1 VLTAIKIITTQ
12 GIFKAVSYGIVL
24 TSNKKNFMEATV
36 DTDQNAKQ
44 SIIFPMVLAGA
55 MFFIL
60 GCITW
65 LNGAITPFLQQMLE
79 LSPLQASFIISSFY
93 IAVTIA
99 GIPSAMLIKKV
110 GYKNGM
116 AIGCAIMAASA
127 LLYIPAAKMQMIEI
141 FLFAQLLIG
150 VGQTV
155 LQTAVN
161 PYVVKM
167 GSEES
172 AAVRVCIM
180 GLLNKFAGVIVP
192 IVFAMVTVAA
202 VTSEGASLTQVQK
215 DAMANSLVA
224 PYIAIAALIF
234 AFAAFAKFSPLPDL
248 IFDEESSSAKGEIK
262 EALSHPHLV
271 LGVIGIALY
280 VAVEVIAADTIGSYA
295 LAIGVADYTMMT
307 SYTMAC
313 MLAGYAIGIALI
325 PKYMSQQNALVM
337 SAIAG
342 LITVAAVVFGS
353 NESTVISNLLLV
365 PFGGPELPDP
375 LVCIALL
382 GFANAMVWPA
392 IWPLAL
398 NGLGRLTGTAS
409 GLLIMGIAGGALGPL
424 LIGFGN
430 MAGLGAQG
438 AYSLMVPSYLFI
450 LFYAVKGHKIRS
462 WK

>member
-1 VLTAIKIITTQ
+1 
-12 GIFKAVSYGIVL
+12 
-24 TSNKKNFMEATV
+24 MEATV
-36 DTDQNAKQ
+36 ECEANTKH
-44 SIIFPMVLAGA
+44 SIWLPMTLAGS

-65 LNGAITPFLQQMLE
+65 LNGAITPFLQQMLV

-93 IAVTIA
+93 IAVTVA
-99 GIPSAMLIKKV
+99 GIPSAMLIKRV

-116 AIGCAIMAASA
+116 AIGCAVMAASA
-127 LLYIPAAKMQMIEI
+127 LMYIPAAKMQMIEI
-141 FLFAQLLIG
+141 FLFAQLMIG
-150 VGQTV
+150 VGQTI

-167 GSEES
+167 GSEKS

-192 IVFAMVTVAA
+192 VIFAA
-202 VTSEGASLTQVQK
+202 VVVSGVVADGEQLSQQQK
-215 DAMANSLVA
+215 DAMANSLIL
-224 PYIAIAALIF
+224 PYMAIAGLIF
-234 AFAAFAKFSPLPDL
+234 AFAAFAKFSSLPDL
-248 IFDEESSSAKGEIK
+248 VFEESEGNGKGEVK
-262 EALSHPHLV
+262 EALKHPHLV

-295 LAIGVADYTMMT
+295 LQIGIADYSVMT

-313 MLAGYAIGIALI
+313 MLVGYAIGIALI
-325 PKYMSQQNALVM
+325 PRFMSQQNALVM
-337 SAIAG
+337 SGLAG
-342 LITVAAVVFGS
+342 IVTVLAVIMGS
-353 NESTVISNLLLV
+353 NDSFILANILLV
-365 PFGGPELPDP
+365 PL
-375 LVCIALL
+375 LCIALL

-398 NGLGRLTGTAS
+398 TGLGRLTGTAS

-424 LIGFGN
+424 LIGLGN
-430 MAGLGAQG
+430 VAGLGAQG
-438 AYSLMVPSYLFI
+438 AYALMIPSYLFI
-450 LFYAVKGHKIRS
+450 LFYALKGHKMRS

>member
-1 VLTAIKIITTQ
+1 METTM
-12 GIFKAVSYGIVL
+12 
-24 TSNKKNFMEATV
+24 TNE
-36 DTDQNAKQ
+36 KQ
-44 SIIFPMVLAGA
+44 STWLPMVLAGS

-99 GIPSAMLIKKV
+99 GIPSAMLIKRV

-116 AIGCAIMAASA
+116 AIGCAVMAASA
-127 LLYIPAAKMQMIEI
+127 LLYIPAAKLQMIEI
-141 FLFAQLLIG
+141 FLIAQLLIG
-150 VGQTV
+150 VGQTI

-180 GLLNKFAGVIVP
+180 GLLNKFAGVVVP
-192 IVFAMVTVAA
+192 IIFAMVTVAA
-202 VTSEGASLTQVQK
+202 VSGDAALTQEQK
-215 DAMANSLVA
+215 DAMANSLVL

-248 IFDEESSSAKGEIK
+248 VFEDENPNAKGEVR
-262 EALSHPHLV
+262 EALKHPHLV

-295 LAIGVADYTMMT
+295 LAIGVADYSVMT

-313 MLAGYAIGIALI
+313 MLIGYAIGIALI

-337 SAIAG
+337 SGIAG
-342 LITVAAVVFGS
+342 IVTVGAVVFGS
-353 NESTVISNLLLV
+353 NDSFIISNLVLV

-375 LVCIALL
+375 LLCIALL

-398 NGLGRLTGTAS
+398 RGLGRLTGTAS

-424 LIGFGN
+424 LIGLGN
-430 MAGLGAQG
+430 VAGLGAQG
-438 AYSLMVPSYLFI
+438 AYALMIPSYLFI
-450 LFYAVKGHKIRS
+450 LYYALVGHKKEQ
-462 WK
+462 W

>member
-1 VLTAIKIITTQ
+1 
-12 GIFKAVSYGIVL
+12 
-24 TSNKKNFMEATV
+24 MDATV
-36 DTDQNAKQ
+36 EIENKAKQ
-44 SIIFPMVLAGA
+44 SVWLPMVLAGS

-93 IAVTIA
+93 IAVTVA
-99 GIPSAMLIKKV
+99 GIPSAMLIKRV

-116 AIGCAIMAASA
+116 AIGCAIMASSA

-167 GSEES
+167 GSEDS

-180 GLLNKFAGVIVP
+180 GLLNKFAGVVVP
-192 IVFAMVTVAA
+192 VIFAMVTVAG
-202 VTSEGASLTQVQK
+202 VVEEGASLTQAQK
-215 DAMANSLVA
+215 DLMANSLVA
-224 PYIAIAALIF
+224 PYIAISALIF
-234 AFAAFAKFSPLPDL
+234 AFALFAKVAPLPDL
-248 IFDEESSSAKGEIK
+248 VFEDEGSSSKGEVR
-262 EALSHPHLV
+262 EALSHPHLA
-271 LGVIGIALY
+271 LGIVGIALY

-295 LAIGVADYTMMT
+295 LAIGLVDSASIMT

-313 MLAGYAIGIALI
+313 MLIGYAIGIALI
-325 PKYMSQQNALVM
+325 PRYMSQQNALVM
-337 SAIAG
+337 SAVAG
-342 LITVAAVVFGS
+342 IITVLAVVNGS
-353 NESTVISNLLLV
+353 NDSFIIANLILV

-375 LVCIALL
+375 LLCIALL

-392 IWPLAL
+392 LWPLAL
-398 NGLGRLTGTAS
+398 AGLGRLTGTAS

-424 LIGFGN
+424 LIGLGN
-430 MAGLGAQG
+430 MTGLGAQG
-438 AYSLMVPSYLFI
+438 SYILMLPSYLFI
-450 LFYAVKGHKIRS
+450 LFYALKGHKMRS

>member
-1 VLTAIKIITTQ
+1 
-12 GIFKAVSYGIVL
+12 
-24 TSNKKNFMEATV
+24 MEATV
-36 DTDQNAKQ
+36 ECDNNTKQ
-44 SIIFPMVLAGA
+44 SIWLPMVLAGS

-93 IAVTIA
+93 IAVTVA
-99 GIPSAMLIKKV
+99 GIPSAMLIKRV

-116 AIGCAIMAASA
+116 AIGCAIMALSA
-127 LLYIPAAKMQMIEI
+127 LMYIPAAKLQMIEI
-141 FLFAQLLIG
+141 FLFAQLMIG

-167 GSEES
+167 GSEKS

-192 IVFAMVTVAA
+192 VIFAA
-202 VTSEGASLTQVQK
+202 VVVSGVVDGAGKLSQEQK
-215 DAMANSLVA
+215 DIMANSLIM
-224 PYIAIAALIF
+224 PYVLIAALIML
-234 AFAAFAKFSPLPDL
+234 FAAFAKFAPLPDL
-248 IFDEESSSAKGEIK
+248 VFDEDETSNGKGEIK
-262 EALSHPHLV
+262 ETLAHPHLV
-271 LGVIGIALY
+271 LGVVGIALY

-295 LAIGVADYTMMT
+295 LQIGVADYSVMT

-313 MLAGYAIGIALI
+313 MLIGYAIGILTI
-325 PKYMSQQNALVM
+325 PRFMSQQTALLM
-337 SAIAG
+337 SGIAG
-342 LITVAAVVFGS
+342 IITVLLVVLGS
-353 NESTVISNLLLV
+353 NDSFIISNLLLV
-365 PFGGPELPDP
+365 PFGGPQLPDP
-375 LVCIALL
+375 LLCIALL

-398 NGLGRLTGTAS
+398 AGLGRLTGTAS

-424 LIGFGN
+424 LIGLGN
-430 MAGLGAQG
+430 VAGLGAQG
-438 AYSLMVPSYLFI
+438 AYVVMIPSYVFI
-450 LFYAVKGHKIRS
+450 LFYALKGHKMRS

>member
-1 VLTAIKIITTQ
+1 
-12 GIFKAVSYGIVL
+12 
-24 TSNKKNFMEATV
+24 MEATV
-36 DTDQNAKQ
+36 ECNNNTKQ
-44 SIIFPMVLAGA
+44 SIWLPMVLAGS

-93 IAVTIA
+93 IAVTVA
-99 GIPSAMLIKKV
+99 GIPSAMLIKRV

-116 AIGCAIMAASA
+116 AIGCAIMALSA
-127 LLYIPAAKMQMIEI
+127 LMYIPAAKLQMIEI
-141 FLFAQLLIG
+141 FLFAQLMIG

-167 GSEES
+167 GSEKS

-192 IVFAMVTVAA
+192 VIFAA
-202 VTSEGASLTQVQK
+202 VVVSGVVDGAGKLSQEQK
-215 DAMANSLVA
+215 DIMANSLIM
-224 PYIAIAALIF
+224 PYVLIAALIML
-234 AFAAFAKFSPLPDL
+234 FAAFAKFAPLPDL
-248 IFDEESSSAKGEIK
+248 VFDEDETSNGKGEIK
-262 EALSHPHLV
+262 ETLAHPHLV
-271 LGVIGIALY
+271 LGVVGIALY

-295 LAIGVADYTMMT
+295 LQIGVADYSVMT

-313 MLAGYAIGIALI
+313 MLIGYAIGILTI
-325 PKYMSQQNALVM
+325 PRFMSQQTALLM
-337 SAIAG
+337 SGIAG
-342 LITVAAVVFGS
+342 IITVLLVVLGS
-353 NESTVISNLLLV
+353 NDSFIISNLLLV
-365 PFGGPELPDP
+365 PFGGPQLPDP
-375 LVCIALL
+375 LLCIALL

-398 NGLGRLTGTAS
+398 AGLGRLTGTAS

-424 LIGFGN
+424 LIGLGN
-430 MAGLGAQG
+430 VAGLGAQG
-438 AYSLMVPSYLFI
+438 AYIVMIPSYVFI
-450 LFYAVKGHKIRS
+450 LFYALKGHKMRS

>member
-1 VLTAIKIITTQ
+1 
-12 GIFKAVSYGIVL
+12 
-24 TSNKKNFMEATV
+24 MEATV
-36 DTDQNAKQ
+36 ECDNNTKQ
-44 SIIFPMVLAGA
+44 SIWLPMVLAGS

-93 IAVTIA
+93 IAVTVA
-99 GIPSAMLIKKV
+99 GIPSAMLIKRV

-116 AIGCAIMAASA
+116 AIGCAIMALSA
-127 LLYIPAAKMQMIEI
+127 LMYIPAAKLQMIEI
-141 FLFAQLLIG
+141 FLFAQLMIG

-167 GSEES
+167 GSEKS

-192 IVFAMVTVAA
+192 VIFAA
-202 VTSEGASLTQVQK
+202 VVVSGVVDGAGKLSQEQK
-215 DAMANSLVA
+215 DIMANSLIM
-224 PYIAIAALIF
+224 PYVLIAALIML
-234 AFAAFAKFSPLPDL
+234 FAAFAKFAPLPDL
-248 IFDEESSSAKGEIK
+248 VFDEDETSNGKGEIK
-262 EALSHPHLV
+262 ETLAHPHLV
-271 LGVIGIALY
+271 LGVVGIALY

-295 LAIGVADYTMMT
+295 LQIGVADYSVMT
-307 SYTMAC
+307 SYTMAW
-313 MLAGYAIGIALI
+313 MLIGYAIGILTI
-325 PKYMSQQNALVM
+325 PRFMSQQTALLM
-337 SAIAG
+337 SGIAG
-342 LITVAAVVFGS
+342 IITVLLVVLGS
-353 NESTVISNLLLV
+353 NDSFIISNLLLV
-365 PFGGPELPDP
+365 PFGGPQLPDP
-375 LVCIALL
+375 LLCIALL

-398 NGLGRLTGTAS
+398 AGLGRLTGTAS

-424 LIGFGN
+424 LIGLGN
-430 MAGLGAQG
+430 VAGLGAQG
-438 AYSLMVPSYLFI
+438 AYIVMIPSYVFI
-450 LFYAVKGHKIRS
+450 LFYALKGHKMRS

>member
-1 VLTAIKIITTQ
+1 
-12 GIFKAVSYGIVL
+12 
-24 TSNKKNFMEATV
+24 MEATAEIEQ
-36 DTDQNAKQ
+36 TPQQ
-44 SIIFPMVLAGA
+44 SVLLPMVLAGS

-79 LSPLQASFIISSFY
+79 LTPLQASFIISSFY

-99 GIPSAMLIKKV
+99 GIPSAMLIKRV

-116 AIGCAIMAASA
+116 AIGCTIMAASA

-167 GSEES
+167 GSEKS

-192 IVFAMVTVAA
+192 IAFAA
-202 VTSEGASLTQVQK
+202 VVVSGVVSGGEQLSQAQK
-215 DAMANSLVA
+215 DAMANSLIL

-234 AFAAFAKFSPLPDL
+234 VFALFAKFSPLPDL
-248 IFDEESSSAKGEIK
+248 VFEEDAGNGKGEVK
-262 EALSHPHLV
+262 EALAHPHLV

-295 LAIGVADYTMMT
+295 LAIGIADYSVMT

-313 MLAGYAIGIALI
+313 MLIGYAIGIALI

-337 SAIAG
+337 SGIAG

-353 NESTVISNLLLV
+353 NESFVLSNMFLA
-365 PFGGPELPDP
+365 PFGGPQLPDP
-375 LVCIALL
+375 LLCIALL

-398 NGLGRLTGTAS
+398 AGLGRLTGTAS

-424 LIGFGN
+424 LIGLGN
-430 MAGLGAQG
+430 VAGLGAQG
-438 AYSLMVPSYLFI
+438 AYAVMVPSYLFI
-450 LFYAVKGHKIRS
+450 LFYALKGHKMRS
-462 WK
+462 WS

>member
-1 VLTAIKIITTQ
+1 
-12 GIFKAVSYGIVL
+12 
-24 TSNKKNFMEATV
+24 MEATV
-36 DTDQNAKQ
+36 ECDNNTKQ
-44 SIIFPMVLAGA
+44 SIWLPMVLAGS

-93 IAVTIA
+93 IAVTVA
-99 GIPSAMLIKKV
+99 GIPSAMLIKRV

-116 AIGCAIMAASA
+116 AIGCAIMALSA
-127 LLYIPAAKMQMIEI
+127 LMYIPAAKLQMIEI
-141 FLFAQLLIG
+141 FLFAQLMIG

-167 GSEES
+167 GSEKS

-192 IVFAMVTVAA
+192 VIFAA
-202 VTSEGASLTQVQK
+202 VVVSGVVDGAGKLSQEQK
-215 DAMANSLVA
+215 DIMANSLIM
-224 PYIAIAALIF
+224 PYVLIAALIML
-234 AFAAFAKFSPLPDL
+234 FAAFAKFAPLPDL
-248 IFDEESSSAKGEIK
+248 VFDEDETSNGKGEIK
-262 EALSHPHLV
+262 ETLAHPHLV
-271 LGVIGIALY
+271 LGVVGIALY

-295 LAIGVADYTMMT
+295 LQIGVADYSVMT

-313 MLAGYAIGIALI
+313 MLIGYAIGILTI
-325 PKYMSQQNALVM
+325 PRFMSQQTALLM
-337 SAIAG
+337 SGIAG
-342 LITVAAVVFGS
+342 IITVLLVVLGS
-353 NESTVISNLLLV
+353 NDSFIISNLLLV
-365 PFGGPELPDP
+365 PFGGPQLPDP
-375 LVCIALL
+375 LLCIALL

-398 NGLGRLTGTAS
+398 AGLGRLTGTAS

-424 LIGFGN
+424 LIGLGN
-430 MAGLGAQG
+430 VAGLGAQG
-438 AYSLMVPSYLFI
+438 AYIVMIPSYVFI
-450 LFYAVKGHKIRS
+450 LFYALKGHKMRS

>member
-1 VLTAIKIITTQ
+1 
-12 GIFKAVSYGIVL
+12 
-24 TSNKKNFMEATV
+24 MEATV
-36 DTDQNAKQ
+36 EFEENKQQ
-44 SIIFPMVLAGA
+44 SILLPMILAGS

-99 GIPSAMLIKKV
+99 GIPSAMLIKRV

-116 AIGCAIMAASA
+116 AIGCTVMAASA
-127 LLYIPAAKMQMIEI
+127 LMYIPAAKMQMIEI
-141 FLFAQLLIG
+141 FLFAQLMIG
-150 VGQTV
+150 VGQTI

-161 PYVVKM
+161 PYVVEM
-167 GSEES
+167 GSEKS

-192 IVFAMVTVAA
+192 IIFAA
-202 VTSEGASLTQVQK
+202 VVVSGVVADGGELSQQQK
-215 DAMANSLVA
+215 DAMANSLIL
-224 PYIAIAALIF
+224 PYIAIASLIF
-234 AFAAFAKFSPLPDL
+234 VFALFAKFSPLPDL
-248 IFDEESSSAKGEIK
+248 VFEDDASNGKGEIK
-262 EALSHPHLV
+262 ETLSHPHLV

-295 LAIGVADYTMMT
+295 LAIGVADYSMMT

-313 MLAGYAIGIALI
+313 MLIGYAIGIALI
-325 PKYMSQQNALVM
+325 PRYMSQQNALTM
-337 SAIAG
+337 SGVAG
-342 LITVAAVVFGS
+342 IITVIAVVMGS
-353 NESTVISNLLLV
+353 NESFVISNILLV
-365 PFGGPELPDP
+365 PFGGPQLPDP

-398 NGLGRLTGTAS
+398 QGLGRLTGTAS

-424 LIGFGN
+424 LIGLGN

-438 AYSLMVPSYLFI
+438 AYSLMIPSYLFI
-450 LFYAVKGHKIRS
+450 IFYALKGHKMRS

>member
-1 VLTAIKIITTQ
+1 
-12 GIFKAVSYGIVL
+12 
-24 TSNKKNFMEATV
+24 MEATV
-36 DTDQNAKQ
+36 ECDNNTKQ
-44 SIIFPMVLAGA
+44 SIWLPMVLAGS

-93 IAVTIA
+93 IAVTVA
-99 GIPSAMLIKKV
+99 GIPSAMLIKRV

-116 AIGCAIMAASA
+116 AIGCAIMALSA
-127 LLYIPAAKMQMIEI
+127 LMYIPAAKLQMIEI
-141 FLFAQLLIG
+141 FLFAQLMIG

-167 GSEES
+167 GSEKS

-192 IVFAMVTVAA
+192 VIFAA
-202 VTSEGASLTQVQK
+202 VVVSGVVDGAGKLSQEQK
-215 DAMANSLVA
+215 DIMANSLIM
-224 PYIAIAALIF
+224 PYVLIAALIML
-234 AFAAFAKFSPLPDL
+234 FAAFAKFAPLPDL
-248 IFDEESSSAKGEIK
+248 VFDEDETSNGKGEIK
-262 EALSHPHLV
+262 ETLAHPHLV
-271 LGVIGIALY
+271 LGVVGIALY

-295 LAIGVADYTMMT
+295 LQIGVADYSVMT

-313 MLAGYAIGIALI
+313 MLIGYAIGILTI
-325 PKYMSQQNALVM
+325 PRFMSQQTALLM
-337 SAIAG
+337 SGIAG
-342 LITVAAVVFGS
+342 IITVMLVVLGS
-353 NESTVISNLLLV
+353 NDSFIISNLLLV
-365 PFGGPELPDP
+365 PFGGPQLPDP
-375 LVCIALL
+375 LLCIALL

-398 NGLGRLTGTAS
+398 AGLGRLTGTAS

-424 LIGFGN
+424 LIGLGN
-430 MAGLGAQG
+430 VAGLGAQG
-438 AYSLMVPSYLFI
+438 AYIVMIPSYVFI
-450 LFYAVKGHKIRS
+450 LFYALKGHKMRS
-462 WK
+462 W

>member
-1 VLTAIKIITTQ
+1 
-12 GIFKAVSYGIVL
+12 
-24 TSNKKNFMEATV
+24 MEATV
-36 DTDQNAKQ
+36 EKDDLEKQ
-44 SIIFPMVLAGA
+44 SVWLPMTLAGS

-93 IAVTIA
+93 IAVTVA
-99 GIPSAMLIKKV
+99 GIPSAMLIKRV

-116 AIGCAIMAASA
+116 AIGCAVMALSA
-127 LLYIPAAKMQMIEI
+127 LMYIPAAKMQMIEI
-141 FLFAQLLIG
+141 FLFAQLMIG

-167 GSEES
+167 GSERS

-180 GLLNKFAGVIVP
+180 GLLNKSAGVIVP
-192 IVFAMVTVAA
+192 IVFAA
-202 VTSEGASLTQVQK
+202 VVVSGVVNEGESLSQAQK
-215 DAMANSLVA
+215 DMMANSLIA
-224 PYIAIAALIF
+224 PYLAIAGLIF
-234 AFAAFAKFSPLPDL
+234 LFAAFAKFSPLPDL
-248 IFDEESSSAKGEIK
+248 VFEEEGQTGKGEVK
-262 EALSHPHLV
+262 EALSHPHLA

-295 LAIGVADYTMMT
+295 LQLGIADYSVMT
-307 SYTMAC
+307 SYTMGC
-313 MLAGYAIGIALI
+313 MLIGYAIGIALI
-325 PKYMSQQNALVM
+325 PRFMSQQNALVM

-342 LITVAAVVFGS
+342 IVTVFAVVLGD
-353 NESTVISNLLLV
+353 NESTALANILLV
-365 PFGGPELPDP
+365 PFGGPQLPDP
-375 LVCIALL
+375 LLCIALL

-398 NGLGRLTGTAS
+398 DGLGRLTGTAS

-424 LIGFGN
+424 LIGVGN
-430 MAGLGAQG
+430 VAGLGAQG
-438 AYSLMVPSYLFI
+438 AYSLMLPSYLFI
-450 LFYAVKGHKIRS
+450 LFYALKGHKMRS

>member
-1 VLTAIKIITTQ
+1 
-12 GIFKAVSYGIVL
+12 
-24 TSNKKNFMEATV
+24 MEATV
-36 DTDQNAKQ
+36 ECDNNTKQ
-44 SIIFPMVLAGA
+44 SIWLPMVLAGS

-93 IAVTIA
+93 IAVTVA
-99 GIPSAMLIKKV
+99 GIPSAMLIKRV

-116 AIGCAIMAASA
+116 AIGCAIMALSA
-127 LLYIPAAKMQMIEI
+127 LMYIPAAKLQMIEI
-141 FLFAQLLIG
+141 FLFAQLMIG

-167 GSEES
+167 GSEKS

-192 IVFAMVTVAA
+192 VIFAA
-202 VTSEGASLTQVQK
+202 VVVSGVVDGAGKLSQEQK
-215 DAMANSLVA
+215 DIMANSLIM
-224 PYIAIAALIF
+224 PYVLIAALIML
-234 AFAAFAKFSPLPDL
+234 FAAFAKFAPLPDL
-248 IFDEESSSAKGEIK
+248 VFDEDETSNGKGEIK
-262 EALSHPHLV
+262 ETLAHPHLV
-271 LGVIGIALY
+271 LGVVGIALY

-295 LAIGVADYTMMT
+295 LQIGVADYSVMT

-313 MLAGYAIGIALI
+313 MLIGYAIGILTI
-325 PKYMSQQNALVM
+325 PRFMSQQTALLM
-337 SAIAG
+337 SGIAG
-342 LITVAAVVFGS
+342 IITVLLVVLGS
-353 NESTVISNLLLV
+353 NDSFIISNLLLV
-365 PFGGPELPDP
+365 PFGGPQLPDP
-375 LVCIALL
+375 LLCIALL

-398 NGLGRLTGTAS
+398 AGLGRLTGTAS

-424 LIGFGN
+424 LIGLGN
-430 MAGLGAQG
+430 VAGLGAQG
-438 AYSLMVPSYLFI
+438 AYIVMIPSYVFI
-450 LFYAVKGHKIRS
+450 LFYALKGHKMRS
-462 WK
+462 WKVTQQTDFSS

>member
-1 VLTAIKIITTQ
+1 
-12 GIFKAVSYGIVL
+12 
-24 TSNKKNFMEATV
+24 MEATV
-36 DTDQNAKQ
+36 ECDNNTKQ
-44 SIIFPMVLAGA
+44 SIWLPMVLAGS

-93 IAVTIA
+93 IAVTVA
-99 GIPSAMLIKKV
+99 GIPSAMLIRRV

-116 AIGCAIMAASA
+116 AIGCAVMALSA
-127 LLYIPAAKMQMIEI
+127 LMYIPAAKLQMIEI
-141 FLFAQLLIG
+141 FLFAQLMIG
-150 VGQTV
+150 VGQTI

-167 GSEES
+167 GSEKS

-192 IVFAMVTVAA
+192 VIFAA
-202 VTSEGASLTQVQK
+202 VVVSGVVDGAGKLSQEQK
-215 DAMANSLVA
+215 DIMANSLIM
-224 PYIAIAALIF
+224 PYVLIAGLIML
-234 AFAAFAKFSPLPDL
+234 FAAFAKFAPLPDL
-248 IFDEESSSAKGEIK
+248 VFDEGESSNGKGELK
-262 EALSHPHLV
+262 ETLAHPHLV
-271 LGVIGIALY
+271 LGVVGIALY

-295 LAIGVADYTMMT
+295 LQIGVADYSVMT

-313 MLAGYAIGIALI
+313 MLIGYAIGIATI
-325 PKYMSQQNALVM
+325 PRFMSQQTALLM
-337 SAIAG
+337 SGIAG
-342 LITVAAVVFGS
+342 IITVLLVVFGS
-353 NESTVISNLLLV
+353 NDSFIISNLLLV

-375 LVCIALL
+375 LLCIALL
-382 GFANAMVWPA
+382 SFANAMVWPA

-398 NGLGRLTGTAS
+398 AGLGRLTGTAS

-424 LIGFGN
+424 LIGLGN
-430 MAGLGAQG
+430 VAGLGAQG
-438 AYSLMVPSYLFI
+438 AYIVMIPSYLFI
-450 LFYAVKGHKIRS
+450 LFYALKGHKMKS

>member
-1 VLTAIKIITTQ
+1 
-12 GIFKAVSYGIVL
+12 
-24 TSNKKNFMEATV
+24 MEATV
-36 DTDQNAKQ
+36 DIEDKSKQ
-44 SIIFPMVLAGA
+44 SILLPMVLAGS

-99 GIPSAMLIKKV
+99 GIPSAMLIKRV

-116 AIGCAIMAASA
+116 ALGCVVMAASA
-127 LLYIPAAKMQMIEI
+127 LLYIPAAKLQMIEI
-141 FLFAQLLIG
+141 FLIAQLLIG
-150 VGQTV
+150 VGQTI

-167 GSEES
+167 GSEKS

-192 IVFAMVTVAA
+192 IVFAAVVVSGVAQGIEL
-202 VTSEGASLTQVQK
+202 SQEQK
-215 DAMANSLVA
+215 DAMANSLIA
-224 PYIAIAALIF
+224 PYIAIAGLILLFAL
-234 AFAAFAKFSPLPDL
+234 FAKFAPLPDL
-248 IFDEESSSAKGEIK
+248 VFDEEPSSGKGEIK

-295 LAIGVADYTMMT
+295 LAIGVADYSVMT

-313 MLAGYAIGIALI
+313 MLIGYAIGIALI
-325 PKYMSQQNALVM
+325 PRFMSQQNALVM
-337 SAIAG
+337 SGIAG
-342 LITVAAVVFGS
+342 IVTVLAVVLGS
-353 NESTVISNLLLV
+353 NESFAISNLLLV
-365 PFGGPELPDP
+365 PFGGPQLPDP
-375 LVCIALL
+375 LLCIALL

-398 NGLGRLTGTAS
+398 AGLGRLTGTAS

-424 LIGFGN
+424 LIGIGN
-430 MAGLGAQG
+430 VAGLGAQG
-438 AYSLMVPSYLFI
+438 AYSLMIPSYLFI
-450 LFYAVKGHKIRS
+450 LFYALKGHKMRS

>member
-1 VLTAIKIITTQ
+1 
-12 GIFKAVSYGIVL
+12 
-24 TSNKKNFMEATV
+24 MEAIV
-36 DTDQNAKQ
+36 DIESKDQQ
-44 SIIFPMVLAGA
+44 SIWLPMVLAGS

-79 LSPLQASFIISSFY
+79 LTPLQASFIISSFY
-93 IAVTIA
+93 IAVTVA
-99 GIPSAMLIKKV
+99 GIPSAMLIKRV

-116 AIGCAIMAASA
+116 AIGCVIMAGSA

-141 FLFAQLLIG
+141 FLFAQLMIG

-167 GSEES
+167 GSEKS

-180 GLLNKFAGVIVP
+180 GLLNKSAGVIVP
-192 IVFAMVTVAA
+192 IIFAA
-202 VTSEGASLTQVQK
+202 VVVSGLVEGGAKLTQEQK
-215 DAMANSLVA
+215 DIMANSLIT
-224 PYIAIAALIF
+224 PYIAIAGLIF
-234 AFAAFAKFSPLPDL
+234 AFALFAKFSPLPDL
-248 IFDEESSSAKGEIK
+248 VFNEESKTSKGELK
-262 EALSHPHLV
+262 ETLSHPHLV

-295 LAIGVADYTMMT
+295 LQLGIADYSVMT
-307 SYTMAC
+307 SYTMGC
-313 MLAGYAIGIALI
+313 MLIGYAIGIALI
-325 PKYMSQQNALVM
+325 PRFMSQQSALMM
-337 SAIAG
+337 SGIAG
-342 LITVAAVVFGS
+342 IVTALAVVLGS
-353 NESTVISNLLLV
+353 NDSFVLSNMLLV
-365 PFGGPELPDP
+365 PFGGPQLPDP
-375 LVCIALL
+375 LLCIALL

-398 NGLGRLTGTAS
+398 DGLGRLTGTAS

-424 LIGFGN
+424 LIGIGN
-430 MAGLGAQG
+430 AAGLGAQG
-438 AYSLMVPSYLFI
+438 AYSLMIPSYLFI
-450 LFYAVKGHKIRS
+450 LFYAVKGHKMRS

>member
-1 VLTAIKIITTQ
+1 
-12 GIFKAVSYGIVL
+12 
-24 TSNKKNFMEATV
+24 MEATV
-36 DTDQNAKQ
+36 ECDNNTKQ
-44 SIIFPMVLAGA
+44 SIWLPMVLAGS

-93 IAVTIA
+93 IAVTVA
-99 GIPSAMLIKKV
+99 GIPSAMLIKRV

-116 AIGCAIMAASA
+116 AIGCAIMALSA
-127 LLYIPAAKMQMIEI
+127 LMYIPAAKLQMIEI
-141 FLFAQLLIG
+141 FLFAQLMIG

-167 GSEES
+167 GSEKS

-192 IVFAMVTVAA
+192 VIFAA
-202 VTSEGASLTQVQK
+202 VVVSGVVDGAGKLSQEQK
-215 DAMANSLVA
+215 DIMANSLIM
-224 PYIAIAALIF
+224 PYVLIAALIML
-234 AFAAFAKFSPLPDL
+234 FAAFAKFAPLPDL
-248 IFDEESSSAKGEIK
+248 VFDEDETSNGKGEIK
-262 EALSHPHLV
+262 ETLAHPHLV
-271 LGVIGIALY
+271 LGVVGIALY

-295 LAIGVADYTMMT
+295 LQIGIADYSVMT

-313 MLAGYAIGIALI
+313 MLIGYAIGILTI
-325 PKYMSQQNALVM
+325 PRFMSQQTALLM
-337 SAIAG
+337 SGIAG
-342 LITVAAVVFGS
+342 IITVMLVVLGS
-353 NESTVISNLLLV
+353 NDSFIISNLLLV
-365 PFGGPELPDP
+365 PFGGPQLPDP
-375 LVCIALL
+375 LLCIALL

-398 NGLGRLTGTAS
+398 AGLGRLTGTAS

-424 LIGFGN
+424 LIGLGN
-430 MAGLGAQG
+430 VAGLGAQG
-438 AYSLMVPSYLFI
+438 AYIVMIPSYVFI
-450 LFYAVKGHKIRS
+450 LFYALKGHKMRS

>member
-1 VLTAIKIITTQ
+1 MEMSATQ
-12 GIFKAVSYGIVL
+12 NKADEQTQFS
-24 TSNKKNFMEATV
+24 S
-36 DTDQNAKQ
+36 Q
-44 SIIFPMVLAGA
+44 STWLPMVLAGA

-79 LSPLQASFIISSFY
+79 LTPLQASFIISSFY
-93 IAVTIA
+93 IAVTIT

-116 AIGCAIMAASA
+116 AIGCTIMAASS
-127 LLYIPAAKMQMIEI
+127 LLYIPAAKLQMIEI

-161 PYVVKM
+161 PYVIKM
-167 GSEES
+167 GPEKS

-192 IVFAMVTVAA
+192 IAFAA
-202 VTSEGASLTQVQK
+202 VVVSGVVADGEALSQAQK
-215 DAMANSLVA
+215 DAMANSLIL
-224 PYIAIAALIF
+224 PYIAISGLIF
-234 AFAAFAKFSPLPDL
+234 VFALFAKFSPLPDL
-248 IFDEESSSAKGEIK
+248 IFEDSNRSAKGEIK

-295 LAIGVADYTMMT
+295 LAIGIADYSVMT

-313 MLAGYAIGIALI
+313 MLVGYAIGIALI
-325 PKYMSQQNALVM
+325 PRFMSQQNALVM
-337 SAIAG
+337 SGIAG
-342 LITVAAVVFGS
+342 LVTVAAVIFGS
-353 NESTVISNLLLV
+353 NESFVIANLVLT

-375 LVCIALL
+375 LLCIALL

-398 NGLGRLTGTAS
+398 AGLGRLTGTAS

-424 LIGFGN
+424 LIGLGN
-430 MAGLGAQG
+430 AAGLGAQG
-438 AYSLMVPSYLFI
+438 AYAVMIPSYLFI
-450 LFYAVKGHKIRS
+450 LFYALKGHKMRS

>member
-1 VLTAIKIITTQ
+1 
-12 GIFKAVSYGIVL
+12 
-24 TSNKKNFMEATV
+24 MEAIV
-36 DTDQNAKQ
+36 ECEANSKH
-44 SIIFPMVLAGA
+44 SIWLPMTLAGS

-65 LNGAITPFLQQMLE
+65 LNGAITPFLQQMLV

-93 IAVTIA
+93 IAVTVA
-99 GIPSAMLIKKV
+99 GIPSAMLIKRV

-116 AIGCAIMAASA
+116 AIGCAVMAVSA
-127 LLYIPAAKMQMIEI
+127 LMYIPAAKMQMIEI
-141 FLFAQLLIG
+141 FLFAQLMIG
-150 VGQTV
+150 VGQTI

-167 GSEES
+167 GSEKS

-192 IVFAMVTVAA
+192 VIFAA
-202 VTSEGASLTQVQK
+202 VVVSGVVADGEQLSQGQK
-215 DAMANSLVA
+215 DAMANSLIL
-224 PYIAIAALIF
+224 PYIAIAGLIF

-248 IFDEESSSAKGEIK
+248 VFEESAGNGKGEVK
-262 EALSHPHLV
+262 EALKHPHLV
-271 LGVIGIALY
+271 LGVVGIALY

-295 LAIGVADYTMMT
+295 LQIGIADYSVMT

-313 MLAGYAIGIALI
+313 MLVGYAIGIALI
-325 PKYMSQQNALVM
+325 PRFMSQQSALTM
-337 SAIAG
+337 SGIAG
-342 LITVAAVVFGS
+342 IVTVFAVVMGS
-353 NESTVISNLLLV
+353 NDSFIITNFLLV

-375 LVCIALL
+375 LLCIALL
-382 GFANAMVWPA
+382 GFANAMMWPA

-398 NGLGRLTGTAS
+398 AGLGRLTGTAS

-424 LIGFGN
+424 LIGLGN
-430 MAGLGAQG
+430 VAGLGAQG
-438 AYSLMVPSYLFI
+438 AYVVMLPSYIFI
-450 LFYAVKGHKIRS
+450 LFYALKGHKMRS

>member
-1 VLTAIKIITTQ
+1 
-12 GIFKAVSYGIVL
+12 
-24 TSNKKNFMEATV
+24 MEMTMSKE
-36 DTDQNAKQ
+36 NQ
-44 SIIFPMVLAGA
+44 SILLPMTLAGS

-65 LNGAITPFLQQMLE
+65 LNGAITPFLQQMLA
-79 LSPLQASFIISSFY
+79 LSPIQASFIISSFY

-99 GIPSAMLIKKV
+99 GIPSAMLIKRV

-116 AIGCAIMAASA
+116 AIGCSVMSVSA
-127 LLYIPAAKMQMIEI
+127 LLYIPAAKLQMIEI

-150 VGQTV
+150 VGQTI

-167 GSEES
+167 GSEDS

-192 IVFAMVTVAA
+192 VIFAMVTVAGVA
-202 VTSEGASLTQVQK
+202 GEGAVLTQEQK
-215 DAMANSLVA
+215 DVMASSLVA
-224 PYIAIAALIF
+224 PYTAIAALILV
-234 AFAAFAKFSPLPDL
+234 FAAFAKFSPLPDL
-248 IFDEESSSAKGEIK
+248 VFEGGSSNAKGEIK
-262 EALSHPHLV
+262 EALKHPHLA
-271 LGVIGIALY
+271 LGVVGIALY

-295 LAIGVADYTMMT
+295 LAIGVADYSMMT
-307 SYTMAC
+307 SYTMTC
-313 MLAGYAIGIALI
+313 MLIGYAIGIALI

-342 LITVAAVVFGS
+342 LVTVAAVVFGS
-353 NESTVISNLLLV
+353 NDSFAISNLLLT
-365 PFGGPELPDP
+365 PLGGPQLPDP

-398 NGLGRLTGTAS
+398 SGLGRLTGTAS

-424 LIGFGN
+424 LIGLGN
-430 MAGLGAQG
+430 AAGLGAQG
-438 AYSLMVPSYLFI
+438 AYALMVPSYLFI
-450 LFYAVKGHKIRS
+450 LFYAVKGHKMRS
-462 WK
+462 W

>member
-1 VLTAIKIITTQ
+1 
-12 GIFKAVSYGIVL
+12 
-24 TSNKKNFMEATV
+24 MEATV
-36 DTDQNAKQ
+36 DLPKNENQ
-44 SIIFPMVLAGA
+44 SIVMPMVLAGS

-79 LSPLQASFIISSFY
+79 LSALQASFIISSFY

-116 AIGCAIMAASA
+116 AIGCAVMASSA

-150 VGQTV
+150 VGQTI

-167 GSEES
+167 GPEKS

-180 GLLNKFAGVIVP
+180 GLLNKFAGVVVP
-192 IVFAMVTVAA
+192 IIFAMVTVAG
-202 VTSEGASLTQVQK
+202 VVEDGAKLSQEQK
-215 DAMANSLVA
+215 DIMANSLVA
-224 PYIAIAALIF
+224 PYIAVAALIF
-234 AFAAFAKFSPLPDL
+234 AFALFAKFSPLPDL
-248 IFDEESSSAKGEIK
+248 VFEEQSETSKGEIK
-262 EALSHPHLV
+262 EALQHPHLA

-295 LAIGVADYTMMT
+295 LAIGIADYSMMT
-307 SYTMAC
+307 SYTMGC
-313 MLAGYAIGIALI
+313 MLIGYAIGIALI
-325 PKYMSQQNALVM
+325 PRFMSQQSALVM

-342 LITVAAVVFGS
+342 IVTVFAVVFGDNS
-353 NESTVISNLLLV
+353 STFLSSILLQ
-365 PFGGPELPDP
+365 PFGGPELPNP
-375 LVCIALL
+375 LLCIALL

-398 NGLGRLTGTAS
+398 AGLGRLTGTAS

-424 LIGFGN
+424 LIGLGN
-430 MAGLGAQG
+430 KVGLGAQG
-438 AYSLMVPSYLFI
+438 AYALMLPSYLFI
-450 LFYAVKGHKIRS
+450 LFYALKGHKMRS

>member
-1 VLTAIKIITTQ
+1 
-12 GIFKAVSYGIVL
+12 
-24 TSNKKNFMEATV
+24 MEATV
-36 DTDQNAKQ
+36 EIEEKAKQ
-44 SIIFPMVLAGA
+44 SIVLPMVLAGS

-116 AIGCAIMAASA
+116 AIGCVIMALSA

-141 FLFAQLLIG
+141 FLFSQLLIG

-167 GSEES
+167 GSEKS

-192 IVFAMVTVAA
+192 IIFAA
-202 VTSEGASLTQVQK
+202 VVVAGVADGNAQLSQAQK
-215 DAMANSLVA
+215 DAMANSLIA
-224 PYIAIAALIF
+224 PYLAIAGLIF
-234 AFAAFAKFSPLPDL
+234 VFALFAKFSPLPDL
-248 IFDEESSSAKGEIK
+248 VFEEESSSSKGEVR

-295 LAIGVADYTMMT
+295 LAIGIADYSMMT

-313 MLAGYAIGIALI
+313 MLLGYAIGIALI
-325 PKYMSQQNALVM
+325 PRYMSQQSALVM
-337 SAIAG
+337 SGIAG
-342 LITVAAVVFGS
+342 IVTVLAVVLGS
-353 NESTVISNLLLV
+353 NESFVLSNILLV

-398 NGLGRLTGTAS
+398 AGLGRLTGTAS

-424 LIGFGN
+424 LIGLGN
-430 MAGLGAQG
+430 VAGLGAQG
-438 AYSLMVPSYLFI
+438 AYALMIPSYLFI
-450 LFYAVKGHKIRS
+450 LFYAVKGHKMRS

>member
-1 VLTAIKIITTQ
+1 
-12 GIFKAVSYGIVL
+12 
-24 TSNKKNFMEATV
+24 MEARVECDINT
-36 DTDQNAKQ
+36 KQ
-44 SIIFPMVLAGA
+44 SIWLPMVLAGS

-93 IAVTIA
+93 IAVTVA
-99 GIPSAMLIKKV
+99 GIPSAMLIKRV

-116 AIGCAIMAASA
+116 AIGCAIMALSA
-127 LLYIPAAKMQMIEI
+127 LMYIPAAKLQMIEI
-141 FLFAQLLIG
+141 FLFAQLMIG

-167 GSEES
+167 GSEKS

-192 IVFAMVTVAA
+192 VIFAA
-202 VTSEGASLTQVQK
+202 VVVSGVVDGAGKLSQEQK
-215 DAMANSLVA
+215 DIMANSLIM
-224 PYIAIAALIF
+224 PYVLITALIML
-234 AFAAFAKFSPLPDL
+234 FAAFAKFAPLPDL
-248 IFDEESSSAKGEIK
+248 VFDEDETSNGKGEIK
-262 EALSHPHLV
+262 ETLAHPHLV
-271 LGVIGIALY
+271 LGVVGIALY

-295 LAIGVADYTMMT
+295 LQIGVADYSVMT

-313 MLAGYAIGIALI
+313 MLIGYAIGILTI
-325 PKYMSQQNALVM
+325 PRFMSQQTALLM
-337 SAIAG
+337 SGIAG
-342 LITVAAVVFGS
+342 IITVLLVVLGS
-353 NESTVISNLLLV
+353 NDSFIISNLLLV
-365 PFGGPELPDP
+365 PFGGPQLPDP
-375 LVCIALL
+375 LLCIALL

-398 NGLGRLTGTAS
+398 AGLGRLTGTAS

-424 LIGFGN
+424 LIGLGN
-430 MAGLGAQG
+430 VAGLGAQG
-438 AYSLMVPSYLFI
+438 AYIVMIPSYVFI
-450 LFYAVKGHKIRS
+450 LFYALKGHKMRS

>member
-1 VLTAIKIITTQ
+1 
-12 GIFKAVSYGIVL
+12 
-24 TSNKKNFMEATV
+24 MEATV
-36 DTDQNAKQ
+36 ECDNNTKQ
-44 SIIFPMVLAGA
+44 SIWLPMVLAGS

-93 IAVTIA
+93 IAVTVA
-99 GIPSAMLIKKV
+99 GIPSAMLIKRV

-116 AIGCAIMAASA
+116 AIGCAIMALSA
-127 LLYIPAAKMQMIEI
+127 LMYIPAAKLQMIEI
-141 FLFAQLLIG
+141 FLFAQLMIG

-167 GSEES
+167 GSEKS

-192 IVFAMVTVAA
+192 VIFAA
-202 VTSEGASLTQVQK
+202 VVVSGVVDGAGKLSQEQK
-215 DAMANSLVA
+215 DIMANSLIM
-224 PYIAIAALIF
+224 PYVLIAALIML
-234 AFAAFAKFSPLPDL
+234 FAAFAKFAPLPDL
-248 IFDEESSSAKGEIK
+248 VFDEDETSNGKGEIK
-262 EALSHPHLV
+262 ETLAHPHLV
-271 LGVIGIALY
+271 LGVVGIALY

-295 LAIGVADYTMMT
+295 LQIGVADYSVMT

-313 MLAGYAIGIALI
+313 MLIGYAIGILTI
-325 PKYMSQQNALVM
+325 PRFMSQQTALLM
-337 SAIAG
+337 SGIAG
-342 LITVAAVVFGS
+342 IITVMLVVLGS
-353 NESTVISNLLLV
+353 NDSFIISNLLLV
-365 PFGGPELPDP
+365 PFGGPQLPDP
-375 LVCIALL
+375 LLCIALL

-398 NGLGRLTGTAS
+398 AGLGRLTGTAS

-424 LIGFGN
+424 LIGLGN
-430 MAGLGAQG
+430 VAGLGAQG
-438 AYSLMVPSYLFI
+438 AYIVMIPSYVFI
-450 LFYAVKGHKIRS
+450 LFYALKGHKMKS

>member
-1 VLTAIKIITTQ
+1 
-12 GIFKAVSYGIVL
+12 
-24 TSNKKNFMEATV
+24 MEATV
-36 DTDQNAKQ
+36 ECDNNTKQ
-44 SIIFPMVLAGA
+44 SIWLPMVLAGS

-93 IAVTIA
+93 IAVTVA
-99 GIPSAMLIKKV
+99 GIPSAMLIKRV

-116 AIGCAIMAASA
+116 AIGCAIMALSA
-127 LLYIPAAKMQMIEI
+127 LMYIPAAKLQMIEI
-141 FLFAQLLIG
+141 FLFAQLMIG

-167 GSEES
+167 GSEKS

-192 IVFAMVTVAA
+192 VIFAA
-202 VTSEGASLTQVQK
+202 VVVSGVVDGAGKLSQEQK
-215 DAMANSLVA
+215 DIMANSLIM
-224 PYIAIAALIF
+224 PYVLIAALIML
-234 AFAAFAKFSPLPDL
+234 FAAFAKFAPLPDL
-248 IFDEESSSAKGEIK
+248 VFDEDETSNGKGEIK
-262 EALSHPHLV
+262 ETLAHPHLV
-271 LGVIGIALY
+271 LGVVGIALY

-295 LAIGVADYTMMT
+295 LQIGVADYSVMT

-313 MLAGYAIGIALI
+313 MLIGYAIGILTI
-325 PKYMSQQNALVM
+325 PRFMSQQTALLM
-337 SAIAG
+337 SGIAG
-342 LITVAAVVFGS
+342 IITVLLVVLGS
-353 NESTVISNLLLV
+353 NDLFIISNLLLV
-365 PFGGPELPDP
+365 PFGGPQLPDP
-375 LVCIALL
+375 LLCIALL

-398 NGLGRLTGTAS
+398 AGLGRLTGTAS

-424 LIGFGN
+424 LIGLGN
-430 MAGLGAQG
+430 VAGLGAQG
-438 AYSLMVPSYLFI
+438 AYVVMIPSYVFI
-450 LFYAVKGHKIRS
+450 LFYALKGHKMRS

>member
-1 VLTAIKIITTQ
+1 
-12 GIFKAVSYGIVL
+12 
-24 TSNKKNFMEATV
+24 MEMTMSK
-36 DTDQNAKQ
+36 DNQSQ
-44 SIIFPMVLAGA
+44 SILLPMTLAGS

-65 LNGAITPFLQQMLE
+65 LNGAITPFLQQMLT
-79 LSPLQASFIISSFY
+79 LSALQASFIISSFY

-99 GIPSAMLIKKV
+99 GIPSAMLIKRV

-116 AIGCAIMAASA
+116 AIGCAVMAASA
-127 LLYIPAAKMQMIEI
+127 LLYIPAAKLQMIEI
-141 FLFAQLLIG
+141 FLLAQLMIG
-150 VGQTV
+150 VGQTI

-167 GSEES
+167 GSENS

-180 GLLNKFAGVIVP
+180 GLLNKFAGVVVP
-192 IVFAMVTVAA
+192 IIFAMVTVASVA
-202 VTSEGASLTQVQK
+202 GEGAVLTQEQK
-215 DAMANSLVA
+215 DIMANSLVA
-224 PYIAIAALIF
+224 PYIAISALIF
-234 AFAAFAKFSPLPDL
+234 VFAAFAKFSPLPDL
-248 IFDEESSSAKGEIK
+248 VFDDENSNTKSKGEVR
-262 EALSHPHLV
+262 EALKHPHLV

-295 LAIGVADYTMMT
+295 LAIGVADYSMMT

-313 MLAGYAIGIALI
+313 MLIGYAIGIALI

-337 SAIAG
+337 SGIVG
-342 LITVAAVVFGS
+342 IITVAAVVLGS
-353 NESTVISNLLLV
+353 NDSFAISNILLV
-365 PFGGPELPDP
+365 PFGGPQLPDP
-375 LVCIALL
+375 LLCIALL

-398 NGLGRLTGTAS
+398 RGLGRLTGTAS

-424 LIGFGN
+424 LIGLGN
-430 MAGLGAQG
+430 VAGLGAQG
-438 AYSLMVPSYLFI
+438 AYALMIPSYLFI
-450 LFYAVKGHKIRS
+450 IFYALKGHKMKS

>member
-1 VLTAIKIITTQ
+1 
-12 GIFKAVSYGIVL
+12 
-24 TSNKKNFMEATV
+24 MEATV
-36 DTDQNAKQ
+36 EKDDLEKQ
-44 SIIFPMVLAGA
+44 SVWLPMTLAGS

-93 IAVTIA
+93 IAVTVA
-99 GIPSAMLIKKV
+99 GIPSAMLIKRV

-116 AIGCAIMAASA
+116 AIGCAIMALSA
-127 LLYIPAAKMQMIEI
+127 LMYIPAAKMQMIEI
-141 FLFAQLLIG
+141 FLFAQLMIG

-167 GSEES
+167 GSERS

-180 GLLNKFAGVIVP
+180 GLLNKSAGVIVP
-192 IVFAMVTVAA
+192 IVFAA
-202 VTSEGASLTQVQK
+202 VVVSGVVNEGESLSQAQK
-215 DAMANSLVA
+215 DMMANSLIA
-224 PYIAIAALIF
+224 PYLGIAGLIF
-234 AFAAFAKFSPLPDL
+234 LFAAFAKFSPLPDL
-248 IFDEESSSAKGEIK
+248 VFEEEGQTSKGEVK
-262 EALSHPHLV
+262 EALSHPHLA

-295 LAIGVADYTMMT
+295 LQLGIADYSVMT
-307 SYTMAC
+307 SYTMGC
-313 MLAGYAIGIALI
+313 MLIGYAIGIALI
-325 PKYMSQQNALVM
+325 PRFMSQQNALVM

-342 LITVAAVVFGS
+342 IVTVFAVVLGD
-353 NESTVISNLLLV
+353 NESTALANLLLV
-365 PFGGPELPDP
+365 PFGGPQLPDP
-375 LVCIALL
+375 LLCIALL

-398 NGLGRLTGTAS
+398 DGLGRLTGTAS

-424 LIGFGN
+424 LIGVGN
-430 MAGLGAQG
+430 VAGLGAQG
-438 AYSLMVPSYLFI
+438 AYSLMLPSYLFI
-450 LFYAVKGHKIRS
+450 LFYALKGHKMRS

>member
-1 VLTAIKIITTQ
+1 
-12 GIFKAVSYGIVL
+12 
-24 TSNKKNFMEATV
+24 MEATV
-36 DTDQNAKQ
+36 ECDNNTKQ
-44 SIIFPMVLAGA
+44 SIWLPMVLAGS

-93 IAVTIA
+93 IAVTVA
-99 GIPSAMLIKKV
+99 GIPSAMLIKRV

-116 AIGCAIMAASA
+116 AIGCAIMALSA
-127 LLYIPAAKMQMIEI
+127 LMYIPAAKLQMIEI
-141 FLFAQLLIG
+141 FLFAQLMIG

-167 GSEES
+167 GSEKS

-192 IVFAMVTVAA
+192 VIFAA
-202 VTSEGASLTQVQK
+202 VVVSGVVDGAGKLSQEQK
-215 DAMANSLVA
+215 DIMANSLIM
-224 PYIAIAALIF
+224 PYVLIAALIML
-234 AFAAFAKFSPLPDL
+234 FAAFAKFAPLPDL
-248 IFDEESSSAKGEIK
+248 VFDEDETSNGKGEIK
-262 EALSHPHLV
+262 ETLAHPHLV
-271 LGVIGIALY
+271 LGVVGIALY

-295 LAIGVADYTMMT
+295 LQIGVADYSVMT

-313 MLAGYAIGIALI
+313 MLIGYAIGILTI
-325 PKYMSQQNALVM
+325 PRFMSQQTALLM
-337 SAIAG
+337 SGIAG
-342 LITVAAVVFGS
+342 IITVLLVVLGS
-353 NESTVISNLLLV
+353 NDSFIISNLLLV
-365 PFGGPELPDP
+365 PFGGPQLPDP
-375 LVCIALL
+375 LLCIALL

-398 NGLGRLTGTAS
+398 AGLGRLTGTAS

-424 LIGFGN
+424 LIGLGN
-430 MAGLGAQG
+430 VAGLGAQG
-438 AYSLMVPSYLFI
+438 AYIVMVPSYVFI
-450 LFYAVKGHKIRS
+450 LFYALKGHKMRS

>member
-1 VLTAIKIITTQ
+1 
-12 GIFKAVSYGIVL
+12 
-24 TSNKKNFMEATV
+24 MEAT
-36 DTDQNAKQ
+36 AEIEQ
-44 SIIFPMVLAGA
+44 SPQQSVLLPMVLAGS

-65 LNGAITPFLQQMLE
+65 PNGAITPFLQQMLE
-79 LSPLQASFIISSFY
+79 LTPLQASFIISSFY

-99 GIPSAMLIKKV
+99 GIPSAMLIKRV

-116 AIGCAIMAASA
+116 AIGCTIMAASA

-167 GSEES
+167 GSEKS

-192 IVFAMVTVAA
+192 IAFAA
-202 VTSEGASLTQVQK
+202 VVVSGVVSGGEQLSQAQK
-215 DAMANSLVA
+215 DAMANSLIL

-234 AFAAFAKFSPLPDL
+234 VFALFAKFSPLPDL
-248 IFDEESSSAKGEIK
+248 VFEEDAGNGKGEVK
-262 EALSHPHLV
+262 EALAHPHLV

-295 LAIGVADYTMMT
+295 LAIGIADYSVMT

-313 MLAGYAIGIALI
+313 MLIGYAIGIALI

-337 SAIAG
+337 SGIAG

-353 NESTVISNLLLV
+353 NESFVLSNMFLA
-365 PFGGPELPDP
+365 PFGGPQLPDP
-375 LVCIALL
+375 LLCIALL

-398 NGLGRLTGTAS
+398 AGLGRLTGTAS

-424 LIGFGN
+424 LIGLGN
-430 MAGLGAQG
+430 VAGLGAQG
-438 AYSLMVPSYLFI
+438 AYAVMVPSYLFI
-450 LFYAVKGHKIRS
+450 LFYALKGHKMRS
-462 WK
+462 WS

>member
-1 VLTAIKIITTQ
+1 
-12 GIFKAVSYGIVL
+12 
-24 TSNKKNFMEATV
+24 MEATV
-36 DTDQNAKQ
+36 ECDNNTKQ
-44 SIIFPMVLAGA
+44 SIWLPMVLAGS

-93 IAVTIA
+93 IAVTVA
-99 GIPSAMLIKKV
+99 GIPSAMLIKRV

-116 AIGCAIMAASA
+116 AIGCAIMALSA
-127 LLYIPAAKMQMIEI
+127 LMYIPAAKLQMIEI
-141 FLFAQLLIG
+141 FLFAQLMIG

-167 GSEES
+167 GSEKS

-192 IVFAMVTVAA
+192 VIFAA
-202 VTSEGASLTQVQK
+202 VVVSGVVDGAGKLSQEQK
-215 DAMANSLVA
+215 DMMANSLIM
-224 PYIAIAALIF
+224 PYVLIAALIML
-234 AFAAFAKFSPLPDL
+234 FAAFAKFAPLPDL
-248 IFDEESSSAKGEIK
+248 VFDEDETPNGKGEIK
-262 EALSHPHLV
+262 ETLAHPHLV
-271 LGVIGIALY
+271 LGVVGIALY

-295 LAIGVADYTMMT
+295 LQIGVADYSVMT

-313 MLAGYAIGIALI
+313 MLIGYAIGILTI
-325 PKYMSQQNALVM
+325 PRFMSQQTALLM
-337 SAIAG
+337 SGIAG
-342 LITVAAVVFGS
+342 IITVLLVVLGS
-353 NESTVISNLLLV
+353 NDSFIISNLLLV
-365 PFGGPELPDP
+365 PFGGPQLPDP
-375 LVCIALL
+375 LLCIALL

-398 NGLGRLTGTAS
+398 AGLGRLTGTAS

-424 LIGFGN
+424 LIGLGN
-430 MAGLGAQG
+430 VAGLGAQG
-438 AYSLMVPSYLFI
+438 AYIVMIPSYVFI
-450 LFYAVKGHKIRS
+450 LFYALKGHKMRS

>member
-1 VLTAIKIITTQ
+1 
-12 GIFKAVSYGIVL
+12 
-24 TSNKKNFMEATV
+24 MEATV
-36 DTDQNAKQ
+36 ECDNNTKQ
-44 SIIFPMVLAGA
+44 SIWLPMVLAGS

-93 IAVTIA
+93 IAVTVA
-99 GIPSAMLIKKV
+99 GIPSAMLIKRV

-116 AIGCAIMAASA
+116 AIGCAIMALSA
-127 LLYIPAAKMQMIEI
+127 LMYIPAAKLQMIEI
-141 FLFAQLLIG
+141 FLFAQLMIG

-167 GSEES
+167 GSEKS

-192 IVFAMVTVAA
+192 VIFAA
-202 VTSEGASLTQVQK
+202 VVVSGVVDGAGKLSQEQK
-215 DAMANSLVA
+215 DIMANSLIM
-224 PYIAIAALIF
+224 PYVLIAALIML
-234 AFAAFAKFSPLPDL
+234 FAAFAKFAPLPDL
-248 IFDEESSSAKGEIK
+248 VFDEDEISNGKGEIK
-262 EALSHPHLV
+262 ETLAHPHLV
-271 LGVIGIALY
+271 LGVVGIALY

-295 LAIGVADYTMMT
+295 LQIGVADYSVMT

-313 MLAGYAIGIALI
+313 MLIGYAIGILTI
-325 PKYMSQQNALVM
+325 PRFMSQQTALLM
-337 SAIAG
+337 SGIAG
-342 LITVAAVVFGS
+342 IITVLLVVLGS
-353 NESTVISNLLLV
+353 NDSFIISNLLLV
-365 PFGGPELPDP
+365 PFGGPQLPDP
-375 LVCIALL
+375 LLCIALL

-398 NGLGRLTGTAS
+398 AGLGRLTGTAS

-424 LIGFGN
+424 LIGLGN
-430 MAGLGAQG
+430 VAGLGAQG
-438 AYSLMVPSYLFI
+438 AYIVMIPSYVFI
-450 LFYAVKGHKIRS
+450 LFYALKGHKMRS